1 MATPT
6 WLDEVPNV
14 DFTHEKRLLE
24 DLVEWGRGLGWNPVE
39 TKGID
44 FSARAQTDLALGKGD
59 RRLRVAVLQKSR
71 SSQGSVRMQSIPEFR
86 EAVLV
91 WGGGRQKQWHIELG
105 GVPLDRNWDRAAFE
119 WLLGRLLAAQQRLR
133 GLSRGGHGRI

>member
-44 FSARAQTDLALGKGD
+44 FSAGPKRTSPWEKEIDGFG
-59 RRLRVAVLQKSR
+59 
-71 SSQGSVRMQSIPEFR
+71 
-86 EAVLV
+86 
-91 WGGGRQKQWHIELG
+91 
-105 GVPLDRNWDRAAFE
+105 
-119 WLLGRLLAAQQRLR
+119 
-133 GLSRGGHGRI
+133 